1 MPLANTLGIS
11 PLGGR
16 PYSVLPSRVRFVAEC
31 GIVEK
36 DRCPEEVAVER
47 VEGVVVS
54 GDRARHT
61 PESIKVRDV
70 VQRETGKA
78 VNYP

>member
-1 MPLANTLGIS
+1 M
-11 PLGGR
+11 
-16 PYSVLPSRVRFVAEC
+16 AEC

-47 VEGVVVS
+47 VQGVVVS
-54 GDRARHT
+54 GDRARHA
-61 PESIKVRDV
+61 PQSIKVRDV